1 MSDKYIRAAE
11 IASEVCNIIPKFNI
25 SPSSGFRSRCEFGY
39 KDNHYT
45 MINNGKKV
53 FLKSFDIAHPSI
65 NRLMP
70 KLLKVVNTN
79 KLLKHKL
86 FQVNF
91 RCNNKL
97 NLMVSLIYHK
107 EINSELFEQSTIL
120 SNSLNIQV
128 ILRSKK
134 KYFSTSNNLLEEI
147 IESKKP
153 YSLFQTDQTFFQP
166 NRFMVP
172 RMVDLVSD
180 MIEKPADLLELYCG
194 CGTFTI
200 ALAQIFDN
208 VFATENNRKSIE
220 CLDKAI
226 EKNNLTN
233 INYARL
239 SCDEV
244 MRAIN
249 GHIYTRLK
257 GVNIQNYNF
266 SHILVD
272 PPRSG
277 LTLDVIDL
285 INNFDNVIYISC
297 NIETFVR
304 DIKLLNRFKIS
315 KLEFFDQFVNTPH
328 IELVSYITKK

>member
-1 MSDKYIRAAE
+1 M
-11 IASEVCNIIPKFNI
+11 
-25 SPSSGFRSRCEFGY
+25 
-39 KDNHYT
+39 
-45 MINNGKKV
+45 
-53 FLKSFDIAHPSI
+53 
-65 NRLMP
+65 
-70 KLLKVVNTN
+70 
-79 KLLKHKL
+79 
-86 FQVNF
+86 
-91 RCNNKL
+91 
-97 NLMVSLIYHK
+97 
-107 EINSELFEQSTIL
+107 
-120 SNSLNIQV
+120 NIQV

-200 ALAQIFDN
+200 ALAGIFDN